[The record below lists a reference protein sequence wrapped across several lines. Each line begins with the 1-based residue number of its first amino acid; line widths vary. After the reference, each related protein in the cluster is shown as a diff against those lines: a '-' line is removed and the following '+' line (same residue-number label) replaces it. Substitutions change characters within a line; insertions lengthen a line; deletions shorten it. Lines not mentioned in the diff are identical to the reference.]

1 MMLKSRVVRYF
12 VARYGRLRRAM
23 TLGVRVAAFDGEGR
37 VLLVRHGY
45 APGWHLPGG
54 AVDPGESAQE
64 AAARELFEE
73 TGVTAG
79 DDLALHGLHFNP
91 GFGGRDHVA
100 TFVTRA
106 ARIGPEPAPNREIAE
121 RRWCGIED
129 LPEGTTPATLRRLRE
144 LRDVGAG
151 ASRW

>member
-1 MMLKSRVVRYF
+1 MLKSSVLRYL

-23 TLGVRVAAFDGEGR
+23 TLGVRVAAFDAEGR

-54 AVDPGESAQE
+54 AVDPGESAHE
-64 AAARELFEE
+64 AAVRELLEE
-73 TGVTAG
+73 TGVVAG

-100 TFVTRA
+100 TFATRA
-106 ARIGPEPAPNREIAE
+106 PRIGPEPAPNREIAE
-121 RRWCGIED
+121 RRWCRVDD
-129 LPEGTTPATLRRLRE
+129 LPEDVTPATRRRLLE
-144 LRDVGAG
+144 IVGAG
-151 ASRW
+151 AGAGRW